1 MIKHMWN
8 VRDAARDQGAV
19 GHACDVVSR
28 TEFVWRQALDADA
41 PRPER
46 MRASK
51 ELGDIRLPRFQV
63 DYTPG
68 AE

>member
-8 VRDAARDQGAV
+8 VRDATQDLGAV
-19 GHACDVVSR
+19 DHACNVVSR
-28 TEFVWRQALDADA
+28 TEFVWRQALDACA
-41 PRPER
+41 TRPEH

-63 DYTPG
+63 DNSPG